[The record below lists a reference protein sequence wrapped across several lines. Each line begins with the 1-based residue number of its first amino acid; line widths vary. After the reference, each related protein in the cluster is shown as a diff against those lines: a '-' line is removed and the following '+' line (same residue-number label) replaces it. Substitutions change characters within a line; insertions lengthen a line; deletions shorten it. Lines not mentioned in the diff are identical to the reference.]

1 MQSKRSH
8 RVGRARAV
16 KRADAERSAPPGC
29 VAAFSDLCGVKP
41 AVLGHTTTRT
51 GREFARAIP
60 MEFYLNARSHNKR
73 KNIFFAEKDAAAALR
88 YEREEGGGGRGGKE
102 SSAHY
107 KTAPKNPSL
116 ERGEAKEMANA

>member
-1 MQSKRSH
+1 
-8 RVGRARAV
+8 
-16 KRADAERSAPPGC
+16 
-29 VAAFSDLCGVKP
+29 
-41 AVLGHTTTRT
+41 
-51 GREFARAIP
+51 

-73 KNIFFAEKDAAAALR
+73 KTIFFAEKDAAAALR
-88 YEREEGGGGRGGKE
+88 RAGYEIEDGGGGRGGKE